1 MRKYPK
7 EYLEA
12 LKNEANIIE
21 NNGVKIIFKPS
32 PGEKREGYLD
42 PCEKEIMDGH
52 WASRRNDENEEQKEV
67 KDNAD
72 KIMGSDE
79 LPTLDM
85 IISMLRDSMGFP
97 NYNLNTVEVYTKFET
112 ITDSGNEVGLWHYYP
127 RNLER
132 KKNNPSLI
140 FFHGGGWIGG
150 TTYVVE
156 NFCKLIA
163 EKANCV
169 VFNVDYSL
177 APEKPYP
184 NGLNDNYYAV
194 KHVYDNAEKYGV
206 DKNKIAVA
214 GDSAGGN
221 YAAAISLKARDEK
234 VPMIALQVLI
244 YPAVAIGNACA
255 TGYKWSEDMIEIA
268 PELEEKVRPLT
279 GLGRPSNDSND
290 PILRSYLPSFNLIEE
305 PYVSPMLAKSHSNL
319 PKAILVGAEFDG
331 LRIQTEFYA
340 KQLQDAGVDVTCYRY
355 KGMTHAFIDK
365 LGFVPQAEDL
375 ADIIAEAIKSL

>member
-1 MRKYPK
+1 MRKYPEK
-7 EYLEA
+7 YLEV
-12 LKNEANIIE
+12 LKNEVNIIE
-21 NNGVKIIFKPS
+21 SNGVKIIFKPS
-32 PGEKREGYLD
+32 PGEKRDGYLD
-42 PCEKEIMDGH
+42 PCEKEIMDGY
-52 WASRRNDENEEQKEV
+52 WASKSNDKEENQKDVKENVDKSMENDE
-67 KDNAD
+67 
-72 KIMGSDE
+72 MT
-79 LPTLDM
+79 TLDM
-85 IISMLRDSMGFP
+85 VISTIRDSMGFP
-97 NYNLNTVEVYTKFET
+97 NYNLNTVEIYTKFET
-112 ITDSGNEVGLWHYYP
+112 ITDSGNEVGLWRYYP
-127 RNLER
+127 RNLDR
-132 KKNNPSLI
+132 NKNNKALV

-194 KHVYDNAEKYGV
+194 KHIYDKS
-206 DKNKIAVA
+206 KIAVA

-221 YAAAISLKARDEK
+221 YAAAISLKSRDEE

-244 YPAVAIGNACA
+244 YPAVAIGNACVQ
-255 TGYKWSEDMIEIA
+255 GYKWSEDMIEIA
-268 PELEEKVRPLT
+268 TELEEKVRPLT
-279 GLGRPSNDSND
+279 GLGRPSKDLSD
-290 PILRSYLPSFNLIEE
+290 PMLASYLPSFDLVND
-305 PYVSPMLAKSHSNL
+305 PYVSPMMAKSHANL

-375 ADIIAEAIKSL
+375 ADVISDAIKNL

>member
-1 MRKYPK
+1 MRKYPEK
-7 EYLEA
+7 YLEV
-12 LKNEANIIE
+12 LKNEVNIIE
-21 NNGVKIIFKPS
+21 SNGVKIIFKPS
-32 PGEKREGYLD
+32 PGEKRDGYLD

-52 WASRRNDENEEQKEV
+52 WASKSNDKEENQKDVKENVDKSMENDE
-67 KDNAD
+67 
-72 KIMGSDE
+72 MT
-79 LPTLDM
+79 TLDM
-85 IISMLRDSMGFP
+85 VISTIRDSMGFP
-97 NYNLNTVEVYTKFET
+97 NYNLNTVEIYTKFET
-112 ITDSGNEVGLWHYYP
+112 ITDSGNEVGLWRYYP
-127 RNLER
+127 RNLDR
-132 KKNNPSLI
+132 NKNNKALV

-194 KHVYDNAEKYGV
+194 KHIYDNAEKYRI
-206 DKNKIAVA
+206 DKSKIAVA

-221 YAAAISLKARDEK
+221 YTAAISLKARDEE

-244 YPAVAIGNACA
+244 YPAVEIGNACVQ
-255 TGYKWSEDMIEIA
+255 GYKWSEDMIEIA
-268 PELEEKVRPLT
+268 TELEEKVRPLT
-279 GLGRPSNDSND
+279 GLGRPSKDLSD
-290 PILRSYLPSFNLIEE
+290 PMLASYLPSFDLVND
-305 PYVSPMLAKSHSNL
+305 PYVSPMMAKSHANL

-375 ADIIAEAIKSL
+375 ADVISDAIKNL